1 MAVLVIADHNN
12 STLVPI
18 TLNTVTA
25 AQAIDEIHLLVAGNN
40 AGVRWK
46 PQNILGVKVLRGRA
60 EIRISAC
67 RGADVDCR

>member
-25 AQAIDEIHLLVAGNN
+25 AQAIDGDVHLLVAGNN
-40 AGVRWK
+40 AGSAVK
-46 PQNILGVKVLRGRA
+46 PLRIL
-60 EIRISAC
+60 
-67 RGADVDCR
+67 